1 MAPGDQCRI
10 AIFQLTGKRWGWL
23 VLTGGLAESLD
34 RASLD
39 VPKAAKS
46 TDSFARVATHGA
58 VLFTFVRS
66 GRPGSLPLPPRCSWF
81 RNEKSPAYFKPL
93 ILRPCLAGTKTIRKR
108 DLV

>member
-1 MAPGDQCRI
+1 MPVPNLAPINMAPGDQCRI

-46 TDSFARVATHGA
+46 TDSFASSSFYPRPVGQTRIPTTASP
-58 VLFTFVRS
+58 LF
-66 GRPGSLPLPPRCSWF
+66 
-81 RNEKSPAYFKPL
+81 
-93 ILRPCLAGTKTIRKR
+93 
-108 DLV
+108 LVQK